1 MQIILPSLFGERP
14 KPFGAFYLPL
24 YNSAI
29 MSLYHVLIDK
39 SPVYSTRDF
48 CAAWVE
54 YGILE
59 SLFRDEEH
67 RIDFVSIEGSKAYIR
82 KH

>member
-1 MQIILPSLFGERP
+1 M
-14 KPFGAFYLPL
+14 
-24 YNSAI
+24 

-67 RIDFVSIEGSKAYIR
+67 RIDFVTIEGSKAYIR